1 MSKFC
6 MQCGKEIEDD
16 ANVCV
21 YCGSAQNTTGA
32 AGDGAAK
39 KKSFIPLI
47 AAVVVVLLVVIV
59 IFNLLFSGGYKQP
72 VDNMIKA
79 IETGKGKYL
88 YKTMPDFL
96 IAYRYDDEKKSEI
109 IDDLD
114 DSLEYVVEMLE
125 DEYGDDIKVSYKI
138 KDKEKIDKDD
148 LEDLEDDIKDTYD
161 EKVKVSK
168 GYELKIEMKIKGD
181 DDKEKDTT
189 KIKVYKIDGNWCLM
203 DSLF

>member
-32 AGDGAAK
+32 AGDGATK

-59 IFNLLFSGGYKQP
+59 IFNLLVSGGYKQP

-79 IETGKGKYL
+79 IETGKGQYL

-96 IAYRYDDEKKSEI
+96 IEYRYDDEKKSEI

>member
-32 AGDGAAK
+32 AGDGVTK

-96 IAYRYDDEKKSEI
+96 IEYRYDDEKKSEI